1 MEDPFKEF
9 LEETVMTAEKTPV
22 CLEVMNGPE
31 DGRVSPLKE
40 EVTLIGRDDKCKIIF
55 RTDKAISRVHCQL
68 TMQGDGVFLLEDL
81 KSTYGTE
88 LNGVR
93 LEPGVSAPCKDGD
106 MILIG
111 DTQLILHAEQ

>member
-9 LEETVMTAEKTPV
+9 LEETVMTAERTPV

-31 DGRVSPLKE
+31 DGRISPITA
-40 EVTLIGRDDKCKIIF
+40 EVTQIGRDDKCRIIF

-68 TMQGDGVFLLEDL
+68 TRQGEEAFLLEDL

-88 LNGVR
+88 LNSVK
-93 LEPGVSAPCKDGD
+93 LEPGVPTPCKNGD

-111 DTQLILHAEQ
+111 DTQLILHAE

>member
-1 MEDPFKEF
+1 MEDPLKEY

-31 DGRVSPLKE
+31 DGRISPITAD
-40 EVTLIGRDDKCKIIF
+40 VVLIGRDDKCKIIF

-68 TMQGDGVFLLEDL
+68 TSTGAGEFLLEDL

-88 LNGVR
+88 LNGVKI
-93 LEPGVSAPCKDGD
+93 EPGVPTPCKNND

-111 DTQLILHAEQ
+111 DTQLLLHAE